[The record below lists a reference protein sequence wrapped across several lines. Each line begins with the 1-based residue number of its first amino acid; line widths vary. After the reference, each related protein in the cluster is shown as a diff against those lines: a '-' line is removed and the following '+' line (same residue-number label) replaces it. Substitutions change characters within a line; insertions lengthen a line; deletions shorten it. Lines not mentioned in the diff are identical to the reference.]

1 MNSNSSS
8 IVISFSIAILLLL
21 ILLLLISYN
30 SKCKMDNIERFEN
43 EYERPQ
49 QTIGD
54 IFSKEHRNI
63 LNSDAKYDRPNL
75 NAANGSEPIG
85 NIYPSD
91 TSNTEYASP
100 NGNNNNSNNLPNPN
114 DITAN
119 FPSVNKFTNPEPVQ
133 KTQLTETF
141 VGDTNN
147 CFERDRLTSS
157 DLLPLDSANSK
168 WAQINPAGSG
178 MLGDQNFLTAGY
190 HIGINTIGQSLRNAN
205 LQLRSEPPNPQ
216 VAVSPWGISTIE
228 PDIRTTILEIG
239 SAPSY

>member
-43 EYERPQ
+43 ETG
-49 QTIGD
+49 TIGD
-54 IFSKEHRNI
+54 ILTQDHRQQI
-63 LNSDAKYDRPNL
+63 KSDARFDKPDL
-75 NAANGSEPIG
+75 NAASGSVPIGKVYASEP
-85 NIYPSD
+85 
-91 TSNTEYASP
+91 SNASYATASGAEYYENA
-100 NGNNNNSNNLPNPN
+100 NLPNPN
-114 DITAN
+114 SISNMQPSSSSSSYTS
-119 FPSVNKFTNPEPVQ
+119 PSVPTSTARIEG
-133 KTQLTETF
+133 F
-141 VGDTNN
+141 VGDNT
-147 CFERDRLTSS
+147 CFDRDRLTSS
-157 DLLPLDSANSK
+157 DLLPMDAANSK

-190 HIGINTIGQSLRNAN
+190 HLGINTIGQSLRNAN

-228 PDIRTTILEIG
+228 PDIRTTTLEIG
-239 SAPSY
+239 SAPSH

>member
-43 EYERPQ
+43 EYSHPQ
-49 QTIGD
+49 KPINANLD
-54 IFSKEHRNI
+54 IPNI
-63 LNSDAKYDRPNL
+63 
-75 NAANGSEPIG
+75 NAANGSMPLG
-85 NIYPSD
+85 NIYASD
-91 TSNTEYASP
+91 SSRTEYASP
-100 NGNNNNSNNLPNPN
+100 DGNNNNQNPLNNPN
-114 DITAN
+114 SI
-119 FPSVNKFTNPEPVQ
+119 VNAFTNPIDTPAINTSSSNKKQ
-133 KTQLTETF
+133 ETF
-141 VGDTNN
+141 IGENN
-147 CFERDRLTSS
+147 TCFDRDRLTSS

-228 PDIRTTILEIG
+228 PDIRTTTLEIG
-239 SAPSY
+239 SAASY

>member
-1 MNSNSSS
+1 MSSNSSS

-43 EYERPQ
+43 EYGSKL
-49 QTIGD
+49 QTTGEILQANN
-54 IFSKEHRNI
+54 RNR
-63 LNSDAKYDRPNL
+63 LSSEANYDTPNL
-75 NAANGSEPIG
+75 NAANGSMPLG
-85 NIYPSD
+85 NIYASD
-91 TSNTEYASP
+91 TSKKEYASSD
-100 NGNNNNSNNLPNPN
+100 GKNNNQNSLPNPN
-114 DITAN
+114 DIE
-119 FPSVNKFTNPEPVQ
+119 SGFTNPVSSSTT
-133 KTQLTETF
+133 KMETF
-141 VGDTNN
+141 VGNN
-147 CFERDRLTSS
+147 NNTCFDRDRLTSS
-157 DLLPLDSANSK
+157 DLLPLDAANSK

-190 HIGINTIGQSLRNAN
+190 HMGINTIGQSLRNAN

-228 PDIRTTILEIG
+228 PDIRTTTLEIG

>member
-43 EYERPQ
+43 E
-49 QTIGD
+49 TIGN
-54 IFSKEHRNI
+54 IMSGSKNLPNI
-63 LNSDAKYDRPNL
+63 LNASGL
-75 NAANGSEPIG
+75 NPIG
-85 NIYPSD
+85 NVFAAD
-91 TSNTEYASP
+91 NSNTQYTSAS
-100 NGNNNNSNNLPNPN
+100 G
-114 DITAN
+114 
-119 FPSVNKFTNPEPVQ
+119 
-133 KTQLTETF
+133 TETF
-141 VGDTNN
+141 ESALPDKNDINVSNMNLMPPQMTSPSPSKVQSPPIVSTFSNN
-147 CFERDRLTSS
+147 NVERFADNNTCFDRDRLTSS
-157 DLLPLDSANSK
+157 DLLPQDAANSK

-190 HIGINTIGQSLRNAN
+190 HLGINTVGQSLRNAN

-216 VAVSPWGISTIE
+216 IAVSPWGISTIE
-228 PDIRTTILEIG
+228 PDIRTTTLEIG